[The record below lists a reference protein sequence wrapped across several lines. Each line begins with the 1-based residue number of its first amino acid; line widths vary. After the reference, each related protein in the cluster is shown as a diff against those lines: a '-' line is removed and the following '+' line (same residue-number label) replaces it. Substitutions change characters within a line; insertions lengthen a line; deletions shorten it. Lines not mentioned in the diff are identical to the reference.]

1 MNCPYDGG
9 ESTFSDEDQRTVT
22 FVNNRIFKHK
32 VLRINYTTYDMRR
45 SQDSMNPRTHAGIM
59 VLSCEDEED
68 KGKQHPYWYARIIGI
83 FHAHVRHVGPSS
95 KCSEPQRMEFL
106 WVRWFGRELSHC
118 AGWKAKRLHRV
129 GFDEQDQFGFLDP
142 NDVIRGV
149 HLIPAFEHG
158 QISDKL
164 GPSIARQPDE
174 NDKDWAYYYVN
185 M

>member
-1 MNCPYDGG
+1 
-9 ESTFSDEDQRTVT
+9 
-22 FVNNRIFKHK
+22 
-32 VLRINYTTYDMRR
+32 
-45 SQDSMNPRTHAGIM
+45 
-59 VLSCEDEED
+59 
-68 KGKQHPYWYARIIGI
+68 
-83 FHAHVRHVGPSS
+83 
-95 KCSEPQRMEFL
+95 MEFL
-106 WVRWFGRELSHC
+106 WVRWFGRELSHR
-118 AGWKAKRLHRV
+118 AGWKAKRLHHV